1 MPWAYAVLMDIDDP
15 QPPDA
20 ELSCPYPFDSELIQA
35 PVPHSLPTSDTLD
48 PHYHQGRQHI

>member
-1 MPWAYAVLMDIDDP
+1 MDIDDP

-20 ELSCPYPFDSELIQA
+20 ELSRLYPFDCELIQA